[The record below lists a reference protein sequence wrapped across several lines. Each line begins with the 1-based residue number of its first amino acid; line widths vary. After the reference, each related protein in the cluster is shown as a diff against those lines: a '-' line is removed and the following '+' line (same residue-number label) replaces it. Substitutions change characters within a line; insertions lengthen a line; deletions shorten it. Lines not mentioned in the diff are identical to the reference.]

1 MLGEEHWYC
10 GVERNGNDELFG
22 MVFTSIHE
30 ENRKQQGFNLE
41 PAKEWGMYR
50 WLPRCEM
57 LNRAE
62 HEDNDVGTFP
72 LSIYH
77 C

>member
-22 MVFTSIHE
+22 MVF
-30 ENRKQQGFNLE
+30 NFNLE

-57 LNRAE
+57 LNRVE

-77 C
+77 G